1 MITLT
6 WRKRVLPVKWN
17 KGEDDRMIYYTS
29 VIHKLRKELGIRAY
43 V

>member
-1 MITLT
+1 MIILT
-6 WRKRVLPVKWN
+6 GCMCVLQVKWN

-29 VIHKLRKELGIRAY
+29 VIQKLRKELGIRAY